1 MKPLALVPRF
11 PSKLPACWTMLPQR
25 LYAFPGLVDGLAW
38 RLFAVFRPVK
48 VTGCSDLALS
58 SWPLALINLAT
69 AVPVVLR
76 SRRERCCAQVVGT
89 SPALVSKPD
98 ASEDGA

>member
-1 MKPLALVPRF
+1 MPRF

-38 RLFAVFRPVK
+38 RLFAASELA
-48 VTGCSDLALS
+48 TAAGCSDLALS

-76 SRRERCCAQVVGT
+76 SRRERCCAQVVGA
-89 SPALVSKPD
+89 SLALVSKPD